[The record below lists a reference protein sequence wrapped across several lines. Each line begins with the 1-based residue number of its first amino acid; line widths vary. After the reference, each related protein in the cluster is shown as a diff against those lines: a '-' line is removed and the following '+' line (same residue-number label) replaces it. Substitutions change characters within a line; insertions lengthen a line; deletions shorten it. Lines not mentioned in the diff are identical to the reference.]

1 MNVNSRFVSSL
12 AAIVLFNL
20 GNLYAQEFTDQ
31 QLEFFE
37 SKVRPLLIEHC
48 YECHGPDSDREG
60 GLNLSSRQ
68 SILEGGDSG
77 PAIDLKN
84 SEKSL
89 ILDAVAYGDLFQM
102 PPDSKLPDEDI
113 AILRKWVAMDAPW
126 PHNENV
132 TSGKVAEFDLQKRR
146 NEHWCWQP
154 IVRPPIPHVDDPAW
168 ATDPLDKFVL
178 SQLEQNGLRPA
189 QPADRATLIRRV
201 YFDLIG
207 LPPSPN
213 QINAFVSDDAENA
226 FEKVVD
232 QLLASPRFG
241 ERWARHWM
249 DLIRYAETCGHEFDY
264 PIPHAHHYRDYL
276 IRAFNADVAYDDF
289 IIEHIAGDLDET
301 PRRNPENQ
309 INESILGTGFWFLG
323 EATHG
328 PVDVKGDEAGRIDNQ
343 IDVMSKTFLGLT
355 VACAMP

>member
-1 MNVNSRFVSSL
+1 MNVSSRFVSSL

-154 IVRPPIPHVDDPAW
+154 IVRPPIPQVDDPAW
-168 ATDPLDKFVL
+168 ASDSLDKFVL
-178 SQLEQNGLRPA
+178 RKLEQNGLRPA
-189 QPADRATLIRRV
+189 QPVPSGQGAAPRPDGLSTDRSAIRRQ
-201 YFDLIG
+201 
-207 LPPSPN
+207 P
-213 QINAFVSDDAENA
+213 
-226 FEKVVD
+226 
-232 QLLASPRFG
+232 
-241 ERWARHWM
+241 
-249 DLIRYAETCGHEFDY
+249 
-264 PIPHAHHYRDYL
+264 
-276 IRAFNADVAYDDF
+276 
-289 IIEHIAGDLDET
+289 
-301 PRRNPENQ
+301 
-309 INESILGTGFWFLG
+309 
-323 EATHG
+323 
-328 PVDVKGDEAGRIDNQ
+328 
-343 IDVMSKTFLGLT
+343 
-355 VACAMP
+355 